1 MSPLRALFLAALLAM
16 IPTTQAA
23 EDTRC
28 FELRIYHAAAGKLDD
43 LHARFRQHTIAIFNQ
58 HAMTSLGYWVPIENA
73 DNLLYY
79 VLAYPS
85 REARE
90 DSWKAFQADPEW
102 QRAKA
107 DSEQNGKLVDK
118 VESTFL
124 QATDF
129 SPAIEPSL
137 AGKDRTFEL
146 RTYTA
151 TPGNLP
157 NLLKRFREHTCTL
170 FTNHGITNFAYW
182 TLQPD
187 QPNAAST
194 LVYMLAHDSK
204 EAAEESWKAFR
215 ADPVW
220 VAAKEASEKEGG
232 GSLTIPNG
240 VKSVFLHP
248 TDYSPTK

>member
-1 MSPLRALFLAALLAM
+1 MFPLHALLLAALAATALSV
-16 IPTTQAA
+16 QAA

-28 FELRIYHAAAGKLDD
+28 FELRVYHASPGKLDD
-43 LHARFRQHTIAIFNQ
+43 LHARFRQHTIPIFDK
-58 HAMTSLGYWVPIENA
+58 HAMTGLGYWVPIENT

-85 REARE
+85 RAARE
-90 DSWKAFQADPEW
+90 DSWKAFQADPDW
-102 QRAKA
+102 QAAKA
-107 DSEQNGKLVDK
+107 ASEQNGKLVQK

-124 QATDF
+124 QAADF
-129 SPAIEPSL
+129 SPRIQPSL
-137 AGKDRTFEL
+137 AGKERTFEL

-157 NLLKRFREHTCTL
+157 NLLKRFRDHTCSI
-170 FTNHGITNFAYW
+170 FQNHGITNMFYW
-182 TLQPD
+182 TLEPD
-187 QPNAAST
+187 QPEAAST
-194 LVYMLAHDSK
+194 LVYMIAHDSK
-204 EAAEESWKAFR
+204 EAAEASWKAFR